1 MQRKWRIAAH
11 DTGHADSLR
20 RAAELPTIVASL
32 LIGRGIDNPAAAE
45 AFLNPKLTDLR
56 DPSELPDID
65 RAVPLIA
72 ETIATDKRIVIHGD
86 YDADGITGTAIL
98 FRCIKLLGGNVGY
111 YIPNRLQDGYGLKD
125 AAIERFAAEG
135 TSLVITVDCG
145 IASVAEAKT
154 IKQLGMQLIVTDHHQ
169 LGDAIPQA
177 AAIIH
182 PGLPGHPYPFAGLS
196 GAGVAFKLAWAL
208 CQNKSGGKRVT
219 PQLKNFLLQAV
230 GLAAIGT
237 VADMV
242 PLLDENRALVY
253 HGLGSLLQ
261 RPVPGLT
268 EMMKI
273 TKLDQKKYLGSE
285 DIGFT
290 IAPRLN
296 AAGRLG
302 QATLAVELLT
312 SDDVSR
318 SSSLADY
325 LHQLNKSRESL
336 ERSVFLGA
344 NKQALEAIDSGSE
357 GALVLGARGWHA
369 GVIGIVAGRLVEKFH
384 RPVLLVA
391 LDEMDIKPG
400 LGSARSV
407 PGFNIAKGLA
417 VCRENLIS
425 HGGHAAAA
433 GFQIDPQNLDSFRSE
448 FCEYACEHIQK
459 EDRHA
464 ELAIDAEV
472 PFSGLTLQAVQQI
485 ERLQPF
491 GQGNQRP
498 LFCSSQIELASAP
511 KTIGGGGRHLAMEL
525 IQHGVRLRGVAFGR
539 GHWAA
544 DLANVEGSLSLAYRP
559 VINSFRGRQ
568 NVELHIEDW
577 QDQTGGAISNPAE
590 SVSRVG

>member
-145 IASVAEAKT
+145 IASVTEAET

-433 GFQIDPQNLDSFRSE
+433 GFQIDPQKLDSFRSE

-577 QDQTGGAISNPAE
+577 QDQTGGAISNTAE
-590 SVSRVG
+590 SMSRVG

>member
-20 RAAELPTIVASL
+20 RAAQLPSIVASL

-145 IASVAEAKT
+145 IASVTEAET

-577 QDQTGGAISNPAE
+577 QDQTGGAISNTAE
-590 SVSRVG
+590 SMSRVG

>member
-72 ETIATDKRIVIHGD
+72 EAIATDKRIVIHGD

-145 IASVAEAKT
+145 IASVTEAET

-407 PGFNIAKGLA
+407 PGFNIAEGLA

-568 NVELHIEDW
+568 NVELHVEDW
-577 QDQTGGAISNPAE
+577 QDQTGGAISNTAE
-590 SVSRVG
+590 SMSRVG

>member
-145 IASVAEAKT
+145 IASVTEAET

-433 GFQIDPQNLDSFRSE
+433 GFQIDPQKLDSFRSE

-577 QDQTGGAISNPAE
+577 QDQTGGAISNTAE

>member
-20 RAAELPTIVASL
+20 RTAQLPTIVASL

-111 YIPNRLQDGYGLKD
+111 YIPNRLQDGYGLKR

-145 IASVAEAKT
+145 IASVTEAET

-177 AAIIH
+177 VAIIH

-273 TKLDQKKYLGSE
+273 TKLDQKKYLSSE

-302 QATLAVELLT
+302 QARLAVELLT

-318 SSSLADY
+318 SSSLADH
-325 LHQLNKSRESL
+325 LHDLNKKRESL

-344 NKQALEAIDSGSE
+344 NKQALKAIDSGSE
-357 GALVLGARGWHA
+357 GALVLGAHGWHA

-407 PGFNIAKGLA
+407 SGFNIAEGLA

-433 GFQIDPQNLDSFRSE
+433 GFQIDPQKLDSFRSE

-539 GHWAA
+539 GHWAG

-577 QDQTGGAISNPAE
+577 QDQTDGAISNTAE
-590 SVSRVG
+590 SMSRVG

>member
-1 MQRKWRIAAH
+1 
-11 DTGHADSLR
+11 
-20 RAAELPTIVASL
+20 
-32 LIGRGIDNPAAAE
+32 
-45 AFLNPKLTDLR
+45 
-56 DPSELPDID
+56 
-65 RAVPLIA
+65 
-72 ETIATDKRIVIHGD
+72 
-86 YDADGITGTAIL
+86 
-98 FRCIKLLGGNVGY
+98 
-111 YIPNRLQDGYGLKD
+111 
-125 AAIERFAAEG
+125 
-135 TSLVITVDCG
+135 
-145 IASVAEAKT
+145 
-154 IKQLGMQLIVTDHHQ
+154 MQLIVTDHHQ

-177 AAIIH
+177 VAIIH
-182 PGLPGHPYPFAGLS
+182 PGLPGHTYPFAGLS

-273 TKLDQKKYLGSE
+273 TKLDQKKYLSSE

-325 LHQLNKSRESL
+325 LHQLNKQRESL
-336 ERSVFLGA
+336 ERSVYLGA

-357 GALVLGARGWHA
+357 GALVLGTRGWHA

-407 PGFNIAKGLA
+407 PGFNIAEGLA

-433 GFQIDPQNLDSFRSE
+433 GFQIDPQKLDSFRSE

-539 GHWAA
+539 GHWAG

-568 NVELHIEDW
+568 NVELHVEDW
-577 QDQTGGAISNPAE
+577 QDQTGGAISNTAE
-590 SVSRVG
+590 SMSRVG